1 MFDSVASCGASSS
14 VMTKLYSLILNCI
27 IFTDLTLMALPGAS
41 LTNEPGPALFLSAY
55 ASTLSVS
62 KTYGTFV
69 S

>member
-14 VMTKLYSLILNCI
+14 VMTKLYSLILNYI
-27 IFTDLTLMALPGAS
+27 IFTDLTLMSFPGAS

-55 ASTLSVS
+55 LMHPPSRYQ
-62 KTYGTFV
+62 KRTFV